1 MHQQMPDFVQH
12 MAALEVTAAGKA
24 AVSISSTADGVLC
37 SPKLHCCL
45 LQAVLPT
52 MSCSQLAKTGVSVRE
67 TYRAALQSTQTA
79 AAADT
84 ATRDIDLLDF
94 FTSQLPNQ
102 SWLLT
107 YRTAVEKHLEQQGEL
122 QQGTAAAAAPANSS
136 PQGAHENCS
145 AEHLAEVLATI
156 AALPIQV
163 VQPLPIGFGT
173 PRWSRPMA
181 AADPAAWEHWLA
193 NLTAVYADRLAHQ
206 QQQSQQH
213 HQQQQQPSEQLLQEL
228 ADFTICLACSMRWV
242 NINVDDD
249 RLQTPEFRERVL
261 TCLHQ
266 QQQQEDQ
273 TRQQHQQ
280 QQQLVG
286 GGSGL
291 VQPAQQQQCTVP
303 FALAGSLAH
312 RLTYTCLLLLLPPPR
327 QLLSAFFA
335 ATDPADFS
343 LDQLHSIV
351 RGLLFVGCAPPEPWL
366 QGLVVLVRGRLGE
379 MGQKDML
386 SFVEAFRFFGTQVG
400 RAPWLRDVTAMLE
413 EFSCVA

>member
-12 MAALEVTAAGKA
+12 MAALE
-24 AVSISSTADGVLC
+24 
-37 SPKLHCCL
+37 
-45 LQAVLPT
+45 AVLPT

-67 TYRAALQSTQTA
+67 TYQAALQSTQA

-84 ATRDIDLLDF
+84 AMRDLLYF

-107 YRTAVEKHLEQQGEL
+107 YRTAVEKHLEQQVQL
-122 QQGTAAAAAPANSS
+122 QQGTAVAAAPAAST
-136 PQGAHENCS
+136 QAAHENCS
-145 AEHLAEVLATI
+145 AAHLAEVLATI

-206 QQQSQQH
+206 QQQSQQQ
-213 HQQQQQPSEQLLQEL
+213 HQQHQQRQQPGEQLLQEL
-228 ADFTICLACSMRWV
+228 ADFIICLACSMRWV
-242 NINVDDD
+242 NVNVDDD
-249 RLQTPEFRERVL
+249 RLQTPEFRQRVL

-273 TRQQHQQ
+273 ARQQ
-280 QQQLVG
+280 QQQQAVG
-286 GGSGL
+286 GSSG
-291 VQPAQQQQCTVP
+291 VQQPARQQQQGTVP

-327 QLLSAFFA
+327 PLLSAFFA

-351 RGLLFVGCAPPEPWL
+351 RGLLFVGCAPPEAWL
-366 QGLVVLVRGRLGE
+366 QGLAVLVRGRLGE

-386 SFVEAFRFFGTQVG
+386 GFVEAFRFFGTQVG